1 MTTSNTI
8 LPFQSPCTF
17 MVSGATQSGKTTFIM
32 KLLTHASTMFKAPPV
47 KTIYCYTEFQPVF
60 EHGEKTIPNFILHE
74 GFPTRSDIIEWT
86 HPDKHTVIVLDDMM
100 RIITQEKDV
109 VSHNQQGELVLNGG
123 TITGSNILD
132 IIKYTVSTRQRKTPV
147 GSKEFQDLLHKLDVP
162 KILIAERKGSS
173 LTQSGGLFVK
183 GNGRRD
189 ILPGTSNKKE
199 NIRWL
204 KY

>member
-1 MTTSNTI
+1 MAQELI
-8 LPFQSPCTF
+8 LISKERYERLMKQPQPTEPTDPGRDERVTNDHDEKPDNNF
-17 MVSGATQSGKTTFIM
+17 MSVIGYSFPHNLKKHATELYRF
-32 KLLTHASTMFKAPPV
+32 
-47 KTIYCYTEFQPVF
+47 
-60 EHGEKTIPNFILHE
+60 
-74 GFPTRSDIIEWT
+74 
-86 HPDKHTVIVLDDMM
+86 VLAQD
-100 RIITQEKDV
+100 KDV
-109 VSHNQQGELVLNGG
+109 VNHNQQGELELNGE

-147 GSKEFQDLLHKLDVP
+147 GSKQFQDLLHKLDVP
-162 KILIAERKGSS
+162 KRLIAERKKSS